1 MSTCLSMTMFTIK
14 RYSQVAAR
22 KITTALLA
30 GLVIGCSEAETK
42 DEVIEPVYKEPTPID
57 IAIPSNFPEPVYEL
71 SNNPVT
77 EEGVALGKML
87 FYDTRLSR
95 TNTISCG
102 FCHMQPTAFTHHG
115 HDVSHGVDD
124 KLGRR
129 NSLPIQNLIFYKTFF
144 WDGGVHNLDLVGL
157 NAIANEVEMDEEV
170 DNIIGKLQSDADY
183 RTQFDRTFGSEEITS
198 TKFLQALS
206 QFLAT
211 MVSSNSKYDMYVR
224 GENNVTLTETELR
237 GLELFKQN
245 CASCHATDLFTDQ
258 SYRNNGYSSVAD
270 LDRDKGRE
278 EITLNPG
285 DRGKFKVPS
294 LRNVEYTAPYMH
306 NGKLQSLEA
315 VLNFYTSG
323 IHDTPTLDPLLK
335 QNGKLGF
342 ELTADE
348 KKAIIQFLHTLT
360 DEQYLSDTRFSEF

>member
-1 MSTCLSMTMFTIK
+1 MFTINESISVTG
-14 RYSQVAAR
+14 RR
-22 KITTALLA
+22 IITVLLS
-30 GLVIGCSEAETK
+30 LFVLSCSEPET
-42 DEVIEPVYKEPTPID
+42 EEQVIEPLDPEPTPVQIE
-57 IAIPSNFPEPVYEL
+57 IPSNFPDPVYDL
-71 SNNPVT
+71 SSNPVT

-95 TNTISCG
+95 TNTVSCG

-129 NSLPIQNLIFYKTFF
+129 NSLPIQNLIFYRTFF

-157 NAIANEVEMDEEV
+157 NAIANEVEMDEDV
-170 DNIIGKLQSDADY
+170 DNILGKLERDPTY
-183 RTQFDRTFGSEEITS
+183 RTQFKKAFGSEQITS

-211 MVSSNSKYDMYVR
+211 MVSSNAKYDKYVR
-224 GENNVTLTETELR
+224 GENGVTLTETELQ
-237 GLELFKQN
+237 GLGLFKQK

-258 SYRNNGYSSVAD
+258 SYRNNGYSSVAAF
-270 LDRDKGRE
+270 DRDKGRE
-278 EITLNPG
+278 EITLNPE

-306 NGKLQSLEA
+306 NGKLNTLER
-315 VLNFYTSG
+315 VLNFYATAV
-323 IHDTPTLDPLLK
+323 HDTPTLDPLLK
-335 QNGKLGF
+335 EGEKLGF
-342 ELTADE
+342 DLTEDE
-348 KKAIIQFLHTLT
+348 QKAIIQFLYTLS
-360 DEQYLSDTRFSEF
+360 DEQYLTDKRFSEY

>member
-1 MSTCLSMTMFTIK
+1 MTMFIINLFK
-14 RYSQVAAR
+14 VRRSERMLIV
-22 KITTALLA
+22 LLFLLCLA
-30 GLVIGCSEAETK
+30 GCSDPAEEVK
-42 DEVIEPVYKEPTPID
+42 DPDDSDKIPTPLEIRM
-57 IAIPSNFPEPVYEL
+57 PSNFPEPVYEL
-71 SNNPVT
+71 KNNPVT
-77 EEGVALGKML
+77 EEGFELGRRL

-129 NSLPIQNLIFYKTFF
+129 NSLPIQNLLFYKTFF
-144 WDGGVHNLDLVGL
+144 WDGGVHNLDLVPL
-157 NAIANEVEMDEEV
+157 NAIANNVEMDEEV
-170 DNIIGKLQSDADY
+170 DNILGKLQSDAAY
-183 RTQFDRTFGSEEITS
+183 RDQFKRAFGSEEITS

-211 MVSSNSKYDMYVR
+211 MVSSNSRYDMYVR
-224 GENNVTLTETELR
+224 GENNIMLTETELHGR
-237 GLELFKQN
+237 ELFNRN

-258 SYRNNGYSSVAD
+258 SYRNNGYSSLSD
-270 LDRDKGRE
+270 MDRDKGRE
-278 EITLNPG
+278 EITLNP
-285 DRGKFKVPS
+285 DDKGKFKVPS

-306 NGKLQSLEA
+306 NGKLGTLDD

-323 IHDTPTLDPLLK
+323 VHDTPTLDPLLK
-335 QNGKLGF
+335 QNGKPGF

-348 KKAIIQFLHTLT
+348 KTAIILFLQTLT
-360 DEQYLSDTRFSEF
+360 DEQYLSDKRFSEF